1 MLRNPHYWL
10 RSVEGVMRKLDTVL
24 CGWVQFNQLNQVYE
38 TLRYKQIINEI
49 LRYMRD
55 DNLNGIGE
63 CDC

>member
-1 MLRNPHYWL
+1 MLGNPHYWL

>member
-1 MLRNPHYWL
+1 
-10 RSVEGVMRKLDTVL
+10 MRKLDTVL
-24 CGWVQFNQLNQVYE
+24 CGWVQFNQLNEVYE

-63 CDC
+63 CDY